1 MNVQYAMVSDAP
13 LPMPYKGLGSSVNV
27 ILGLLEDGKMKAS
40 DVQKYADYRTG
51 LSILRQLLSVDIVNL
66 EIEDSWR
73 KTNWYELTPKG
84 RKVALLLKEAQ
95 DIIDQS

>member
-1 MNVQYAMVSDAP
+1 M
-13 LPMPYKGLGSSVNV
+13 
-27 ILGLLEDGKMKAS
+27 IAS
-40 DVQKYADYRTG
+40 DVKKIAKYHTG
-51 LSILRQLLSVDIVNL
+51 LSKLRQYTDIGLVKMSVDS
-66 EIEDSWR
+66 SWR